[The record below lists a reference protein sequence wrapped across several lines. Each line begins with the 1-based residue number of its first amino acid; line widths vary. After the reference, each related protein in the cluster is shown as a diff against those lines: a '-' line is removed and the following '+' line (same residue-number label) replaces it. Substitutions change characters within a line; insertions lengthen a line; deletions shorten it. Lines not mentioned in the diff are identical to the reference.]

1 MTLDKRAR
9 EQMLALCGEIHED
22 DGIDPRRF
30 FKTRE
35 RRKKPD
41 RKTRQLCRQVAETL
55 TLVLSGEC
63 RDELLQSLYVVAVE
77 PAPDSSRLMV
87 TVRGDSLGRDGDTRR
102 ILERLSEEAG
112 RLRCEV
118 ARAITRKRAPQLAF
132 QVTSPTEAEE
142 VGP

>member
-22 DGIDPRRF
+22 DGIDPRQF
-30 FKTRE
+30 FKSRQP
-35 RRKKPD
+35 RKKPD

-63 RDELLQSLYVVAVE
+63 CDELLQSLCVLAVE

-87 TVRGDSLGRDGDTRR
+87 TVRGDWLDQDIAPRR
-102 ILERLSEEAG
+102 ILKRLSEETG

-118 ARAITRKRAPQLAF
+118 ARAITRKRVPQLTF
-132 QVTSPTEAEE
+132 QVVGLTEVEE
-142 VGP
+142 VGL